1 MFNMND
7 KEGRNYYIGYSGV
20 MELVIF
26 CVEDATT
33 VFVWWQT
40 GTYDAQSVVA
50 QANLITTV
58 VSAVGA
64 ATVLLYGLIRVLRG
78 GRDAD
83 GCDNNAWGGGIV
95 AVLFVAAVAFWAWL
109 ALATIIQRDGSYG
122 CIGSCLNATANST
135 NTLAGS
141 DAFVLGGSGSSF
153 GSGESGA
160 GAEGKNVGFNGLN
173 RAAIGVYVVGWI
185 VAVVGGAFATYG
197 TFGFIG

>member
-1 MFNMND
+1 M
-7 KEGRNYYIGYSGV
+7 
-20 MELVIF
+20 
-26 CVEDATT
+26 
-33 VFVWWQT
+33 
-40 GTYDAQSVVA
+40 
-50 QANLITTV
+50 ITTV

-153 GSGESGA
+153 GSGGSGA
-160 GAEGKNVGFNGLN
+160 DTGLYC
-173 RAAIGVYVVGWI
+173 AAIGVYVVGWI
-185 VAVVGGAFATYG
+185 GAAVGGGYTSLFAFGWRPSYQ
-197 TFGFIG
+197 